1 MIVRSPGAI
10 SPCADPRGAGIGR
23 KVARKVR
30 MPILRDRVGPRGS
43 SLFAHGV
50 TRVIAPPPLDSHRRG
65 QAVVELAIILPLLAL
80 LLVMAVDAGRLFFGW
95 VALHNASRIGADYA
109 ASNADV
115 WNGPPE
121 GNELDEL
128 ALYELLVRQDL
139 QALGCQDDPV
149 PAPNFDL
156 DGNGTDDFEDGDL
169 VQVELTCAIGLLTP
183 LAEAFLGSPATIR
196 AHSEFPINR
205 VITSGLPGG
214 GNPPPPLG
222 CDTGEARVPDLV
234 DKRNIEAHELWTDR
248 GFEAANYAP
257 LPVGPNRNRFVT
269 FQWLAAGTCEPLLTA
284 EMRVDL

>member
-1 MIVRSPGAI
+1 M
-10 SPCADPRGAGIGR
+10 
-23 KVARKVR
+23 
-30 MPILRDRVGPRGS
+30 RV
-43 SLFAHGV
+43 FV
-50 TRVIAPPPLDSHRRG
+50 PPPSHSSRRG

-128 ALYELLVRQDL
+128 ALYEVLVREDL
-139 QALGCQDDPV
+139 QALGCQGDPV

-156 DGNGTDDFEDGDL
+156 DGNGTDDFDDGDL
-169 VQVELTCAIGLLTP
+169 VQVQLTCAIGLLTP

-196 AHSEFPINR
+196 AHAEFPINR
-205 VITSGLPGG
+205 AYTTGLPGG

-222 CDTGEARVPDLV
+222 CDPGQARVPPLV
-234 DKRNIEAHELWTDR
+234 DERNIDAHGLWTDA
-248 GFEAANYAP
+248 GFDAANYAP
-257 LPVGPNRNRFVT
+257 QPIGPNRNPFVT
-269 FQWLAAGTCEPLLTA
+269 TQLPAAGTCAPLTETMLVT
-284 EMRVDL
+284 L